1 MCVFTHSMSL
11 THSYCITQG
20 DLGVPGAP
28 GEPGYPGI
36 PGTQGLKVSVFS
48 SFTLIVS
55 FFGSAFLISDH
66 YLTKSF
72 L

>member
-1 MCVFTHSMSL
+1 MQCVFYTQQSL

-36 PGTQGLKVSVFS
+36 PGTQGLKVS
-48 SFTLIVS
+48 I
-55 FFGSAFLISDH
+55 FFQFYIN
-66 YLTKSF
+66 
-72 L
+72 